1 MPSFTLPFFEWS
13 AKTWLGIFVRDHVW
27 AFPVIETF
35 HLLSLAI
42 LLGSVFL
49 VNLRAFGLG
58 RRFSTLQDL
67 ARELEPW
74 MITSIG
80 VLILTGIPMMLSEPM
95 KCYESYSFPV
105 KMTLMLVGI
114 ALHFSITR
122 KWASG
127 AASPS
132 RITAAFSIALWTTVS
147 LAGKGIPYI

>member
-13 AKTWLGIFVRDHVW
+13 AQTWLGVYVRDHVW

-35 HLLSLAI
+35 HLLALAV
-42 LLGSVFL
+42 LLGSVLL

-58 RRFSTLQDL
+58 SGYSTLQDL

-74 MITSIG
+74 MKWSIAL
-80 VLILTGIPMMLSEPM
+80 LILTGIPMMLSEPM

-105 KMTLMLVGI
+105 KMILICVGI
-114 ALHFSITR
+114 VLHFSITK

-127 AASPS
+127 AASAS
-132 RITAAFSIALWTTVS
+132 RSTAVLSIALWTTVS